1 VHIIRT
7 IGSGY
12 GMIFFK
18 SPTVK
23 FPAFVIQSLRN
34 VPEFIIAQS
43 ALTAF
48 MNKKK
53 KHENFEK
60 RRLYANKF
68 IFKPLK

>member
-1 VHIIRT
+1 
-7 IGSGY
+7 
-12 GMIFFK
+12 MIFFK

-53 KHENFEK
+53 KHERIVVDFMRIN
-60 RRLYANKF
+60 LSLN
-68 IFKPLK
+68 L